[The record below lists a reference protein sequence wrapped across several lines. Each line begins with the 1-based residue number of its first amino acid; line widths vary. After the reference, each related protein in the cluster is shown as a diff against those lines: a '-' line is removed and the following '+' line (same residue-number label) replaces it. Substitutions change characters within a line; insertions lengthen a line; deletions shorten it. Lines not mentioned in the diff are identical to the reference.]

1 MKWSVL
7 GALVGSA
14 ILSAFACGGG
24 ETSSGSQVY
33 GGSSGAGPG
42 PGGSAGI
49 AGVGPGGVGGFGPGG
64 IGGAINVDSGQ
75 PPTDANPDAPCEGVK
90 QDVVTQNLPV
100 DIIWAIDNS
109 FSMANEGAA
118 VQANINTFSQQI
130 TAANIDVHV
139 VMLAGPPFCVP
150 TPLGSGQCPGLFPP
164 FNQDS
169 KAPNYF
175 RDPNAIVDSWNAATV
190 LIQSF
195 PNYRSTL
202 RANALKYLVVVTD
215 DDSSGITSGT
225 YTNNPT
231 GFINDFTNLD
241 PMLKAPA
248 GGPAWKMSGVYAF
261 TECPGVSK
269 VGATWKAIIDQT
281 GGVHGD
287 ICGCSS
293 GDQNACNQ
301 TFKTVMDSLAKT
313 ITMAAKPLDC
323 EYPIPP
329 APPGKSFDKTLVNV
343 NLTTNGATENIGYVP
358 DATKCHPELGGWY
371 YDNEANPTRVITCP
385 KSCDKIK
392 NTQNGSVAVAFGCKR
407 IDIPIAQ

>member
-14 ILSAFACGGG
+14 LFSAFACGGA
-24 ETSSGSQVY
+24 ETGGGSQVY

-42 PGGSAGI
+42 PGGSAGA

-64 IGGAINVDSGQ
+64 LGGAINVDSGQ

-90 QDVVTQNLPV
+90 QDVITENLPV

-109 FSMANEGAA
+109 LSMLTEVTA
-118 VQANINTFSQQI
+118 VQENINTFSQQI
-130 TAANIDVHV
+130 SAANIDVHV

-164 FNQDS
+164 FGQDS
-169 KAPNYF
+169 KPPNYF
-175 RDPNAIVDSWNAATV
+175 HEPNTIVDSWNAPAMFV
-190 LIQSF
+190 QSF
-195 PNYRSTL
+195 PNYKNTL
-202 RANALKYLVVVTD
+202 RPKALKYLVVVTD
-215 DDSSGITSGT
+215 DDSTGITSGA
-225 YTNNPT
+225 YNGNPT
-231 GFINDFTNLD
+231 AFINDFTNLD
-241 PMLKAPA
+241 PMLKNPS
-248 GGPAWKMSGVYAF
+248 GGPAWKMSGVYAQSA
-261 TECPGVSK
+261 CPNASR
-269 VGATWKAIIDQT
+269 VGTVYKAIIDQT

-287 ICGCSS
+287 IC
-293 GDQNACNQ
+293 ACNDATACTQ
-301 TFKTVMDSLAKT
+301 TFKNVLDSLAKT
-313 ITMAAKPLDC
+313 ITTAAKPLDC

-358 DATKCHPELGGWY
+358 DASKCHPELGGWY

-392 NTQNGSVAVAFGCKR
+392 GTQNGSVAVAFGCKR